1 VYSVFT
7 YGTLQIN
14 EIMQSVTGRVFDSK
28 YGLLENHARY
38 AIKNQVFPGIIP
50 EPGSTVQGVIYH
62 GIDPVSLQYLDAF
75 EDDLY
80 ERRTLLILDKLG
92 NELSAEVYVVN
103 NKYRR
108 LLADKVWDLD
118 SFRRTHLGPYLA
130 SCRRFHNS
138 MSREIHGT

>member
-1 VYSVFT
+1 
-7 YGTLQIN
+7 
-14 EIMQSVTGRVFDSK
+14 MQSITGKVFEAN

-38 AIKNQVFPGIIP
+38 VIKNKVFPGIIP
-50 EPGSTVQGVIYH
+50 EPGSIVKGVIYH
-62 GIDPVSLQYLDAF
+62 GIDPISLQYLDAF

-80 ERRTLLILDKLG
+80 ERQTLLIFDKLG
-92 NELSAEVYVVN
+92 NELTAEVYIVN

-108 LLADKVWDLD
+108 LLAGKAWDLD
-118 SFRRTHLGPYLA
+118 TFRRSHLGPYLA